1 MSIKACRLTSETEL
15 HIVYESVVEFRDSR
29 GLPEVFNAAIE
40 ARLAAGPLLVGEQTH
55 DKILVLVYDDIW
67 LDDAQIGEHL
77 LSDLGQFD
85 VIGVAGSVGR
95 VAGQPSW
102 FDLNSNPDI
111 PLCSMSGMICH
122 GGNNPCGE
130 ISFSAHGISRVS
142 CWRVCLW
149 RFASVPLHAQAFALI
164 PGFVSIFSTWTFAAL
179 RDRWDC
185 VLVPGRS
192 P

>member
-1 MSIKACRLTSETEL
+1 MSIKACRPTSETEL
-15 HIVYESVVEFRDSR
+15 DIVYRSVVEFLNSR
-29 GLPEVFNAAIE
+29 GLPEVFNAAID

-85 VIGVAGSVGR
+85 LISVAGSVGR
-95 VAGQPSW
+95 VAGQLSW

-111 PLCSMSGMICH
+111 PLRAMSGMICH

-130 ISFSAHGISRVS
+130 ISFFGPWHQS
-142 CWRVCLW
+142 CELLDGVLMAVRLSTIARTGL
-149 RFASVPLHAQAFALI
+149 RFDPRFRFHFFDLDFCRTARSL
-164 PGFVSIFSTWTFAAL
+164 GL
-179 RDRWDC
+179 R
-185 VLVPGRS
+185 LGT
-192 P
+192 